1 MSQNAEKTSATPLE
15 HTSFADDPNIIDYYW
30 NVKDRCAVSEFK
42 TMNCGPEES
51 ASSIGSASSSD
62 DDASSACFSP
72 ETHLLHG
79 FSEPMAPQLS
89 MKKGLSKYYQGKAR
103 TFTSL
108 SDVKC
113 VQDLAK
119 KEIPFVKRG
128 HRTLFQSPKATI
140 SKKNTRG
147 FTSCSISKSFSNPR
161 TV

>member
-1 MSQNAEKTSATPLE
+1 MAQNAEKTSANPLE
-15 HTSFADDPNIIDYYW
+15 HTSFADDPNITDYHW
-30 NVKDRCAVSEFK
+30 NVKDRCTISEFK
-42 TMNCGPEES
+42 TMNCSSEES
-51 ASSIGSASSSD
+51 TSSIGSASSSD
-62 DDASSACFSP
+62 DASSACFSA

-113 VQDLAK
+113 VQDLSK

-128 HRTLFQSPKATI
+128 HRTLFQSPKAII

-147 FTSCSISKSFSNPR
+147 STSCLISKSFSNPR